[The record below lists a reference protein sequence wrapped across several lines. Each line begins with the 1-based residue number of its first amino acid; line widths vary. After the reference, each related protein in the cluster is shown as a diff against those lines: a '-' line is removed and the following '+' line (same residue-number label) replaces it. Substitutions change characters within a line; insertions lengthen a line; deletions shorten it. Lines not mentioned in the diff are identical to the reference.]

1 MDKGIEDL
9 FARHDADSLVEIMT
23 GGDDAMLQVDAA
35 EALIKL
41 GDKRGWKFL
50 LLAENSQ
57 DKHLREFAEELLDS
71 PEMKGMH
78 EAMEAEEDREHEARI
93 GEAKKRL
100 QKGRKVFRYKVV
112 FIPAE
117 DLLQEDLL
125 GGGIDLFD
133 LSEAGLEGW
142 EVVNLVARR
151 QFVLDI
157 NDKSAGAYAL
167 LKKEIAPEE
176 SADLDVG

>member
-1 MDKGIEDL
+1 M
-9 FARHDADSLVEIMT
+9 
-23 GGDDAMLQVDAA
+23 
-35 EALIKL
+35 
-41 GDKRGWKFL
+41 
-50 LLAENSQ
+50 
-57 DKHLREFAEELLDS
+57 
-71 PEMKGMH
+71 
-78 EAMEAEEDREHEARI
+78 
-93 GEAKKRL
+93 
-100 QKGRKVFRYKVV
+100 FRYKVV